1 MPENPNSSSFI
12 PKRSTGPRVR
22 QRRTHTFFFISI
34 LSYACLVAAPT
45 SAAAVY
51 VYSLYTDK
59 QFNEAVTN
67 LDVAIS
73 DFREADMAS
82 VLEFDARIKAA
93 TALIDN
99 HVSLVR
105 ALEVFEQSTLQSV
118 GFSDL
123 KFLRTSPNTIEAS
136 ASLTTVNLDAA
147 LFQRTEYSKESV
159 SFDKAILDSVTF
171 VPPNEDGFGE
181 SVTMNGKFTFTKDSI
196 EFDPQMV
203 NVPATS
209 SSESVVDVGVSDSEI
224 DNTGFLTDGADV
236 SNTSADSISE

>member
-22 QRRTHTFFFISI
+22 QRRTHTFFLISI
-34 LSYACLVAAPT
+34 VSYACLVAAPT

-67 LDVAIS
+67 LDQAIS
-73 DFREADMAS
+73 DFREADMAT
-82 VLEFDARIKAA
+82 VLEFDSRLKAA
-93 TALIDN
+93 NALIDN

-136 ASLTTVNLDAA
+136 ASLTTINLDAA

-159 SFDKAILDSVTF
+159 SFDNALLDSVTF
-171 VPPNEDGFGE
+171 IPPSEEGFGE

-196 EFDPQMV
+196 AFDPQIV
-203 NVPATS
+203 GAPVTGTS
-209 SSESVVDVGVSDSEI
+209 EPVVDVGASDNEVVDTESV
-224 DNTGFLTDGADV
+224 TDGAEV
-236 SNTSADSISE
+236 SDTVIDNIPE